1 MSKSRQWLVKNA
13 VMAWLVNYAEKEAGE
28 LTKDYQALYNQLD
41 FEYVAKDEQ
50 PITTETRKRGRAAKR
65 QRTKKA
71 TGNPASPEEIQT
83 TNQEIDLP
91 ALIEQEENLR

>member
-1 MSKSRQWLVKNA
+1 MAKTRPWLIKNA
-13 VMAWLVNYAEKEAGE
+13 VMAWLHNYAELEKGE

-50 PITTETRKRGRAAKR
+50 PITTETRKRGRPAKR

-71 TGNPASPEEIQT
+71 SSDPSSTEENKT
-83 TNQEIDLP
+83 TNQED
-91 ALIEQEENLR
+91 